1 MTDRSADRFH
11 FDHVLRSW
19 PAWYPGKSEDE
30 ARAAIFEETEA
41 LRFWYRDGMVK
52 RKHDPPYRR
61 AARGYVAA
69 YMQRGYGWLG
79 AVCAEPAGLRNAVL
93 RARRVLVEGCGPAPE
108 LFGLVRH
115 LPQGAEVVLAD
126 AAMDVWRPFITEFT
140 VPLVRQT
147 IGFFSLMKP
156 VPVLDLR
163 SAIHGTTPGPFDLV
177 VAQLVLNEIATR
189 PVSGSV
195 PHVPLSANTAVR
207 RWFDRVLRPGGA
219 VVVFDTDTKDRRL
232 EAVERS
238 LDIGGRCVRGAIPR
252 SPRFASAGP
261 LRRWLSGPWGPFL
274 PRTRASVKYL
284 AALRTP
290 AAIVSSGGAACGPRR
305 GVRAGATPRAARGS
319 CA

>member
-1 MTDRSADRFH
+1 MTDRSADSFH
-11 FDHVLRSW
+11 FEHVLRSW
-19 PAWYPGKSEDE
+19 PAWYPGKSEDA
-30 ARAAIFEETEA
+30 ARAAIFAETED
-41 LRFWYRDGMVK
+41 LRSWYRDGMVK

-79 AVCAEPAGLRNAVL
+79 AICAEQGCLRNAVL

-108 LFGLVRH
+108 LLGLVRH
-115 LPQGAEVVLAD
+115 LPPGAEVVLAD
-126 AAMDVWRPFITEFT
+126 AAMDVWRPLITGFT

-147 IGFFSLMKP
+147 IGFFNLMNP
-156 VPVLDLR
+156 LPVLNLR
-163 SAIHGTTPGPFDLV
+163 SAVHGTTAGPFDLV

-195 PHVPLSANTAVR
+195 PYVPLTADTAVR
-207 RWFDRVLRPGGA
+207 RWFDGVLRPGGA

-238 LDIGGRCVRGAIPR
+238 LDIGGRCLRGSVPGAQ
-252 SPRFASAGP
+252 RFASADP
-261 LRRWLSGPWGPFL
+261 LQRWLSGPWGRFL

-290 AAIVSSGGAACGPRR
+290 TEVVSSG
-305 GVRAGATPRAARGS
+305 
-319 CA
+319 